1 MIIEEMLR
9 DGVNINNYQEVYN
22 YFHGMHEADIDKI
35 LNALDPQL
43 RTVISQLLVQYLQG
57 FVTNTQLDQAIQ
69 DKVSN
74 ADLTQSLS
82 LKIGHGELD
91 QGLSNKLDKAD
102 YQQHFRGVFISIDGL
117 SSIIDPTQGDY
128 AYVDAGV
135 GSATVMYSYDADDGV
150 WREQKSTGVA
160 ISNTDELVEGNQNLY
175 FTEQRVL
182 NIVNPLL
189 GDINQVLNQIL
200 GA

>member
-22 YFHGMHEADIDKI
+22 YFHGMHDTDIDKI
-35 LNALDPQL
+35 LTVLDPQL
-43 RTVISQLLVQYLQG
+43 RSIVTQLLIDYLQG
-57 FVTNTQLDQAIQ
+57 FVTNTQLNQAIQ
-69 DKVSN
+69 DKVNKS
-74 ADLTQSLS
+74 DLTQSLN
-82 LKIGHGELD
+82 LKIGHDELN

-102 YQQHFRGVFISIDGL
+102 YQQHFRGVFISIEGL
-117 SSIIDPTQGDY
+117 SAIIDPMQGDY
-128 AYVDAGV
+128 AHVDAGV
-135 GSATVMYSYDADDGV
+135 GSATVMHSYDADDGV

-160 ISNTDELVEGNQNLY
+160 ISNTDELVEGNRNLY

-182 NIVNPLL
+182 NIINPMMN
-189 GDINQVLNQIL
+189 DIENVLNQIL

>member
-22 YFHGMHEADIDKI
+22 YFHGMHDTDIDKI
-35 LNALDPQL
+35 LTVLDPQL
-43 RTVISQLLVQYLQG
+43 RSIVTQLLIDYLQG
-57 FVTNTQLDQAIQ
+57 FVTNTQLNQAIQ
-69 DKVSN
+69 DKVNKS
-74 ADLTQSLS
+74 DLTQSLN
-82 LKIGHGELD
+82 LKIGHDELN

-102 YQQHFRGVFISIDGL
+102 YQQHFRGVFISIEEL
-117 SSIIDPTQGDY
+117 SAIIDPMQGDY
-128 AYVDAGV
+128 AHVDAGV
-135 GSATVMYSYDADDGV
+135 GSATVMHSYDADDGV

-160 ISNTDELVEGNQNLY
+160 ISNTDELVEGNRNLY

-182 NIVNPLL
+182 NIINPMMN
-189 GDINQVLNQIL
+189 DIENVLNQIL